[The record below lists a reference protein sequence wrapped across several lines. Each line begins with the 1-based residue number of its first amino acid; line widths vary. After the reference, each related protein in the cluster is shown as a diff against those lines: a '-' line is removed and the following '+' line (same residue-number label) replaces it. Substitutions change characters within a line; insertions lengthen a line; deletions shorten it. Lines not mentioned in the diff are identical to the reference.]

1 MPGRGLVLIGLL
13 GRGEQNQGQGEARV
27 EHEKEVVL
35 CSLQN
40 WLTSLNKCHDL
51 HTAVPGTHRLGD
63 IWDLAVWLGRPVK
76 PHPPG
81 VT

>member
-1 MPGRGLVLIGLL
+1 MPGRGLVLIGLF
-13 GRGEQNQGQGEARV
+13 GRGSRTKAKAKPEWNMKR
-27 EHEKEVVL
+27 KLCYVL
-35 CSLQN
+35 SKN

-51 HTAVPGTHRLGD
+51 HTVVPGTHRLGD

-76 PHPPG
+76 PHPPV